1 MEAKNGRSAEGG
13 SEEVRGNGVQ
23 HPGDSGAG
31 EEGLPGGD
39 AVAMRRA
46 LEALTPRERAIF
58 NAGMA
63 AGAAQQLAQT
73 ASQHVLFINA
83 SREQAQKRSAQA
95 LTLLEK
101 APPSTEPS
109 SATQAGAEAARRLVA
124 AGKAILGR

>member
-1 MEAKNGRSAEGG
+1 MGVVPKV
-13 SEEVRGNGVQ
+13 EVRRCGVT
-23 HPGDSGAG
+23 GCSLLAKGSLEKKGYRG
-31 EEGLPGGD
+31 ETQW
-39 AVAMRRA
+39 RWA

-73 ASQHVLFINA
+73 ATQHALFINA

-101 APPSTEPS
+101 AQPATEPS